1 MASRD
6 FDPLDFGDVAPDL
19 SSLDTD
25 ISAYLPPER
34 PARIRA
40 PHGPVSSAVNKDL
53 PPEARALLDVIA
65 SDEAPDYN
73 TMYGGHKFSNLSQ
86 HPGIYTDIK
95 SGPNAGK
102 KSSAA
107 GRYQFL
113 KSTWDSQA
121 DKLGLKDF
129 SPESQD
135 IAAWDLASSAYERK
149 TGRDLLGDLRSG
161 DPRHTGRISS
171 ALSSI
176 WTSLPGGI
184 EQRSHASKFVN
195 RYAESLARQGGE
207 APAAAPEPS
216 TEGMYDIPLSNGQT
230 FRVPNDVP
238 REKAIAD
245 LRASGMDVEGLRTIP
260 LTNKQSLHLPD
271 SANVNEV
278 LAHLQKQFPDQEW
291 MTEEHAAKTGLAPAF
306 GATIKGL
313 IPTAQRGVGEIAQE
327 FGLTKSLGD
336 QWIKDAE
343 ARQAEINKGFEET
356 LPTDPLSKRIAQGA
370 GTVLGGAAGTLPLAG
385 LAMTGGLGAGAAA
398 LMGIPMA
405 AGSLGQRYA
414 EQGKDMSLAEPGNLA
429 TVAAEA
435 AGNVL
440 PLAAGKAGASLLQN
454 IGRGAAAAGAVDVPS
469 VALERAAAGQP
480 LADEKALE
488 EYLLTGAGSVLGGG
502 AAGALGGRRAPP
514 ELGVPPEAP
523 RPEVVPEGPAPEI
536 PPTPEALRPEG
547 VAPETPIIP
556 EEQAAFDVTGE
567 AGITPEEAELVAA
580 ARARAEAA
588 PEMAAPEF
596 TVPDSEI
603 PEPTIRGEEQAM
615 PTVEEAVIPGA
626 EGVTPEAEAV
636 TPEAH
641 FAESVLGLKPTK
653 AKTSLYNKLQDLD
666 IDNIED
672 HPKIEELVGK
682 SRIIPGDKLDAL
694 SARMKEVEDAQQI
707 PQAGAADG
715 RGGAQP
721 GFREEGRDQAVGGE
735 GVEPS
740 GQGVKA
746 PEERKFAKE
755 EVAPKSAAEMFEPKS
770 IEEVRTPGFKS
781 REKLIE
787 MPIDHFLKLAERAEE
802 ADFKREDLAKS
813 LDAGEK
819 LRSIPQLWIASKE
832 GQETVVGHEGR
843 HRAMALKR
851 LGYTSMPVRITHGS
865 IRWSEQQDP
874 RKFDYREE
882 WPTTLKGQNGD
893 IVEFPV
899 KREEAEAPYTPA
911 TETAETRKYAK
922 AEEPTHI
929 DVDGIKRPVTDST
942 GQRIHTTDEGIKN
955 FWKGFEGTK
964 AVDEEGRPIVIYRGS
979 SQGSEAALEGKARE
993 GYASFGSNS
1002 PYVAASYAGPSRD
1015 EAPAQNV
1022 IAPYYINAKKL
1033 IEFPVKN
1040 YRFDKF
1046 EFDRR
1051 AKTLAPGEVLVA
1063 RGGQDTGPRAN
1074 MDIDPKRLYS
1084 YSSDIYAW
1092 GPGTE
1097 VKSAIGNKGAFDTT
1111 KADIREARGV
1121 APEAAHTVETLDQQ
1135 IKQTYGKEAPRV
1147 DVLTREQ
1154 AGVEPNVKGFYD
1166 PSTKRVALIA
1176 DNIGK
1181 GEDVH
1186 GLMRH
1191 EVAVHARRLGKSDP
1205 EFQAILDRLQ
1215 TLKDSGDA
1223 SIARAYDR
1231 VPKDTNPEHIHEE
1244 ALAYLSQHAPN
1255 LPIVKSFTSWMRRMA
1270 HKLTGSA
1277 NWLKADDFGPMA
1289 DAILKRPEAAAP
1301 KAEGRMYAKGPDFL
1315 QRVTD
1320 YAKGTKYGAKGADT
1334 ARPVKTIVKDSI
1346 RKNSSLYERMEE
1358 FYNTKIRQHVVA
1370 HDSLLDML
1378 SKDDP
1383 TMSADGK
1390 VRAKLHRDQAKRWA
1404 QIVTNSLQRGYTAY
1418 DPKTGIASV
1427 VDDARLAPVNLIARM
1442 NKLSISPEAFSNA
1455 MIIMTKQGHRLRQQ
1469 DRAKALADARTNLKY
1484 VNTQIDYLKKLAQAP
1499 NAKVT
1504 NADIESARK
1513 VANQIRARIT
1523 NLSRRYQQLGGEAG
1537 PYATDITPELVADA
1551 KRVLNSYPDVSK
1563 LRDDIL
1569 EYYRKNAKLHYDS
1582 GLVSKAAYENFIKD
1596 KYAYTPLY
1604 MSAEELEGDMPGF
1617 ISTMGGQKTVKGPKA
1632 LKGGEHAVNFAENL
1646 LTSAATSTHH
1656 ALKNSAEVATLN
1668 SPGLQNLGIVRKISD
1683 PTFKPAE
1690 GAMVVAVKE
1699 NGNTRYYKV
1708 DDPSVYDAF
1717 GAIHNMGLPKWLSE
1731 VTKFQ
1736 SRMAI
1741 MTPTYW
1747 GDQMARE
1754 PFMATFTS
1762 NVGLIS
1768 PVHMLGEFVGLMSPH
1783 FTGKETTASRIY
1795 KDLQAQ
1801 GVTGSHEYI
1810 KNMQAQFAKGNLDKS
1825 VPKKMWDAWAGIHE
1839 YIDASAKVAV
1849 MRKAEK
1855 LAREGKLGPT
1865 GEKLSKEAAHLE
1877 AVSHVQDMFNL
1888 SNRGSHAALS
1898 YAMQTQ
1904 PFINSW
1910 AQGLDALV
1918 RNATGFNMSEA
1929 QRKRAVKQFWTKAL
1943 TLAALYAAFTQVRIN
1958 NSEDYREASPDEW
1971 SNNTLVPGVDGM
1983 EKHRM
1988 FHAKQPFEVGAMFMF
2003 PVEAAVRYFNG
2014 LDRGKNYWKTS
2025 GDVMWKSFA
2034 PPGMERYMLP
2044 SPVTPLIELGM
2055 NQRLDIRDLFGKEAV
2070 PIKKEGIAT
2079 EYQGIGKSEL
2089 ADGISKLTGGN
2100 IAPADVNFLG
2110 QKYFSG
2116 VYNAVGAM
2124 ANGISSTFGTKNARA
2139 DLRDIT
2145 ERVPFIRGFVTNP
2158 DMLDQATVYDILNG
2172 WKEPRETGL
2181 YATRRGLPGG
2191 EKYLEEA
2198 KMAKA
2203 AERFNDIISKT
2214 NIAIEQLKNDPAYA
2228 ATEKARKQAEKEY
2241 KELIQTKRD
2250 IFKQIEELHAEEE

>member
-6 FDPLDFGDVAPDL
+6 FDPLDFGVVAPDL

-34 PARIRA
+34 PARVRA

-53 PPEARALLDVIA
+53 PPEARALLDTIA

-73 TMYGGHKFSNLSQ
+73 TMYGGRKFSNLSQ

-113 KSTWDSQA
+113 KSTWDNQA

-135 IAAWDLASSAYERK
+135 LAAWDLASSAYERK

-161 DPRHTGRISS
+161 DPRHTGRIAS

-184 EQRSHASKFVN
+184 EQRSHADKFVN
-195 RYAESLARQGGE
+195 RYSESLARQGGE

-216 TEGMYDIPLSNGQT
+216 TEGMYDIPLSNGQI
-230 FRVPNDVP
+230 FRVPNEVP

-245 LRASGMDVEGLRTIP
+245 LRASGMDVEGLKTIP
-260 LTNKQSLHLPD
+260 LTNKQFLHLPD

-306 GATIKGL
+306 GATLKSL
-313 IPTAQRGVGEIAQE
+313 IPTAQRGAGEIAQE
-327 FGLTKSLGD
+327 FDSTKSLGD
-336 QWIKDAE
+336 QWIKAAE
-343 ARQAEINKGFEET
+343 ARQAEISKGFEET
-356 LPTDPLSKRIAQGA
+356 LPTDPLSRRIAQGA
-370 GTVLGGAAGTLPLAG
+370 GTVLGGAAGTLPIAG

-514 ELGVPPEAP
+514 ELEAA
-523 RPEVVPEGPAPEI
+523 PEGPAPEI
-536 PPTPEALRPEG
+536 PPAPEGPRPEG
-547 VAPETPIIP
+547 VAPEAPIIP

-580 ARARAEAA
+580 AKARAEAA
-588 PEMAAPEF
+588 PETPLLE
-596 TVPDSEI
+596 DGI
-603 PEPTIRGEEQAM
+603 PEPVVRGKEQAM
-615 PTVEEAVIPGA
+615 PTVEES
-626 EGVTPEAEAV
+626 VTPEAEAV
-636 TPEAH
+636 TPGAEGVTPEPH
-641 FAESVLGLKPTK
+641 FAESLLGLKPTK
-653 AKTSLYNKLQDLD
+653 AKTSLYNKLQGLD
-666 IDNIED
+666 IGNIDD
-672 HPKIEELVGK
+672 HPKIDELVGK
-682 SRIIPGDKLDAL
+682 SKIISGDKLDAL
-694 SARMKEVEDAQQI
+694 SARMKEVEDVQQI
-707 PQAGAADG
+707 PQAGEII
-715 RGGAQP
+715 RGSGAQP
-721 GFREEGRDQAVGGE
+721 GFREEGRDQAIGGE

-740 GQGVKA
+740 GQRIKA
-746 PEERKFAKE
+746 PEAK
-755 EVAPKSAAEMFEPKS
+755 APK
-770 IEEVRTPGFKS
+770 EVG
-781 REKLIE
+781 I
-787 MPIDHFLKLAERAEE
+787 
-802 ADFKREDLAKS
+802 
-813 LDAGEK
+813 G
-819 LRSIPQLWIASKE
+819 
-832 GQETVVGHEGR
+832 
-843 HRAMALKR
+843 
-851 LGYTSMPVRITHGS
+851 
-865 IRWSEQQDP
+865 
-874 RKFDYREE
+874 
-882 WPTTLKGQNGD
+882 
-893 IVEFPV
+893 
-899 KREEAEAPYTPA
+899 EAEAARIDQAAGP
-911 TETAETRKYAK
+911 ELKYAK

-929 DVDGIKRPVTDST
+929 DVDGVQRPVHDST
-942 GQRIHTTDEGIKN
+942 GQRIHTTDEGVKN

-964 AVDEEGRPIVIYRGS
+964 VTDEAGRPIRVLHGTHRDVTKFTPESI
-979 SQGSEAALEGKARE
+979 GSETDQGFYGPGYYFTPDARAASVYATKRDYIKDEVRPGGNVMPTYLDIKNPYYTTAEVLSDAEIAQIRKAGHDGVIATPDIAP
-993 GYASFGSNS
+993 GYTE
-1002 PYVAASYAGPSRD
+1002 YVAFKP
-1015 EAPAQNV
+1015 EQ
-1022 IAPYYINAKKL
+1022 I
-1033 IEFPVKN
+1033 
-1040 YRFDKF
+1040 
-1046 EFDRR
+1046 
-1051 AKTLAPGEVLVA
+1051 
-1063 RGGQDTGPRAN
+1063 
-1074 MDIDPKRLYS
+1074 
-1084 YSSDIYAW
+1084 
-1092 GPGTE
+1092 
-1097 VKSAIGNKGAFDTT
+1097 KSATGNVGAFDTT
-1111 KADIREARGV
+1111 KPEILEARGV
-1121 APEAAHTVETLDQQ
+1121 APEAAHTPETLNAH
-1135 IKQTYGKEAPRV
+1135 IKSTYGKEAPRV

-1166 PSTKRVALIA
+1166 PSTKRVTLIA

-1181 GEDVH
+1181 NEDVH
-1186 GLMRH
+1186 GLLRH
-1191 EVAVHARRLGKSDP
+1191 EVAVHAKRLGKTDP

-1215 TLKDSGDA
+1215 KLKDSGDA
-1223 SIARAYDR
+1223 SVARAYDR

-1289 DAILKRPEAAAP
+1289 DAILKRPEAKAP

-1315 QRVTD
+1315 QRVSG
-1320 YAKGTKYGAKGADT
+1320 YKKGAKYGAQGASPTRDT
-1334 ARPVKTIVKDSI
+1334 KAIVKDSI

-1358 FYNTKIRQHVVA
+1358 FYNTKISRHVVA
-1370 HDSLLDML
+1370 HDSLLNML
-1378 SKDDP
+1378 GKDDP
-1383 TMSADGK
+1383 TMAADGK

-1404 QIVTNSLQRGYTAY
+1404 QIATNSLQRGYTAY

-1427 VDDARLAPVNLIARM
+1427 VDDARLAPANLIDRM

-1484 VNTQIDYLKKLAQAP
+1484 VNTQIDYLKKLAQGP

-1513 VANQIRARIT
+1513 VANQVRARIT
-1523 NLSRRYQQLGGEAG
+1523 NLSRRYQQMGGEAG
-1537 PYATDITPELVADA
+1537 PYATDITPEMVADA
-1551 KRVLNSYPDVSK
+1551 KQVFKAYPDAAA
-1563 LRDDIL
+1563 LRNDIL
-1569 EYYRKNAKLHYDS
+1569 ELYRKNAKLAYDS

-1604 MSAEELEGDMPGF
+1604 MSAAELEGDMPGF

-1632 LKGGEHAVNFAENL
+1632 LKGGEHGVNFAENM
-1646 LTSAATSTHH
+1646 LTHTATMTHH

-1668 SPGLQNLGIVRKISD
+1668 SPGLKSLGIVHKISD

-1717 GAIHNMGLPKWLSE
+1717 GVIHNMGLPKFLE
-1731 VTKFQ
+1731 KLPDITKFQ

-1783 FTGKETTASRIY
+1783 FTGRETTASRIY

-1810 KNMQAQFAKGNLDKS
+1810 KNMQAQYAKGKLEKS
-1825 VPKKMWDAWAGIHE
+1825 LPKKAWDAWAGIHE

-1865 GEKLSKEAAHLE
+1865 GEKLGKEAAQLE
-1877 AVSHVQDMFNL
+1877 AVAHVQDMFNL
-1888 SNRGSHAALS
+1888 TNRGGHSAMA
-1898 YAMQTQ
+1898 YATQTV

-1918 RNATGFNMSEA
+1918 RNATGFNMSET
-1929 QRKRAVKQFWTKAL
+1929 QRKRAVTQFWIKAL
-1943 TLAALYAAFTQVRIN
+1943 TLAAMYAAFTQVRVS
-1958 NSEDYREASPDEW
+1958 NSEDYREASPEEW
-1971 SNNTLVPGVDGM
+1971 STHVLVPGVDGM

-1988 FHAKQPFEVGAMFMF
+1988 FHAKQPFEIGAMFMF

-2034 PPGMERYMLP
+2034 PPGLEHGMLP
-2044 SPVTPLIELGM
+2044 SAITPLIELGV
-2055 NQRLDIRDLFGKEAV
+2055 NQRLDIRDLFGKEPI
-2070 PIKKEGIAT
+2070 PIKREGIAT
-2079 EYQGIGKSEL
+2079 EYQGIGKNEL

-2100 IAPADVNFLG
+2100 IAPADINFLG
-2110 QKYFSG
+2110 QNYFSG
-2116 VYNAVGAM
+2116 MYSALGAM
-2124 ANGISSTFGTKNARA
+2124 ANGIGSTFGTKNARA

-2145 ERVPFIRGFVTNP
+2145 ERVPFIRGFITNP
-2158 DMLDQATVYDILNG
+2158 DVLDQATVYDILNK
-2172 WKEPRETGL
+2172 WKEPKETGQ
-2181 YATRRGLPGG
+2181 YATKRGLPGG

-2203 AERFNDIISKT
+2203 AEKFNDIISKT

-2250 IFKQIEELHAEEE
+2250 IFKQVEELHEEED